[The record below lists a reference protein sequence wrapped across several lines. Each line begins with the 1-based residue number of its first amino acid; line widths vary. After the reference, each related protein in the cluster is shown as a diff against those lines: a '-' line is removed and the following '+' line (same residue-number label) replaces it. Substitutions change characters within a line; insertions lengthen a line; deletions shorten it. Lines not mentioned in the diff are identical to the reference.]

1 MFRKYDDS
9 PTANDEDNFSDIDMK
24 RRVGAAAE
32 RPFTRSS
39 VNPKRVLFPSEEQ
52 LSDRQQEAD
61 EADEEAVTD
70 IDVPHPKA
78 LTATEAEDEEVLTPK
93 KHRFAHLPVTPPST
107 TRAKRVASA
116 KKPAPNP
123 LDAPEQAKL
132 QSEPQKSLARKKP
145 SPFDGWSRTKAGTRN
160 VSKGTKR
167 EHQGESMDV
176 DANTHA
182 HAAKRTRS
190 GAYTTN

>member
-24 RRVGAAAE
+24 RCVGAAAE

-39 VNPKRVLFPSEEQ
+39 VNPKRLLFHREDQ
-52 LSDRQQEAD
+52 LRDRQQEAD

-78 LTATEAEDEEVLTPK
+78 STATEAEDEEVLTPK
-93 KHRFAHLPVTPPST
+93 KHRFVQLPVTPPST
-107 TRAKRVASA
+107 TRAKRVAGA

-132 QSEPQKSLARKKP
+132 QIEPEKSLAKKKP
-145 SPFDGWSRTKAGTRN
+145 SLFDTWSRIKAGTRN
-160 VSKGTKR
+160 VSKGMKR
-167 EHQGESMDV
+167 EHEGESMDV

>member
-39 VNPKRVLFPSEEQ
+39 VNAKRLLFPSEDQ
-52 LSDRQQEAD
+52 LHDRQHEAD

-78 LTATEAEDEEVLTPK
+78 STATEAEDEEVITPK
-93 KHRFAHLPVTPPST
+93 KHRFAQLPVTPPST
-107 TRAKRVASA
+107 TRAKRVAGA
-116 KKPAPNP
+116 KKAAPNP
-123 LDAPEQAKL
+123 LDEPEQAKL
-132 QSEPQKSLARKKP
+132 QNEPEKSLAKKKP
-145 SPFDGWSRTKAGTRN
+145 SPFDTWSRTKAGTRN

-167 EHQGESMDV
+167 EHEGESMGV
-176 DANTHA
+176 DANTNA